1 MTIMRK
7 DTDSMRS
14 DSCKCPFKSP
24 GKRLFML
31 LTASTLLLT
40 LNAYIIVSGLGASLV
55 STLN

>member
-1 MTIMRK
+1 
-7 DTDSMRS
+7 MRS
-14 DSCKCPFKSP
+14 DSCNCPFKSP

-31 LTASTLLLT
+31 LAASTLLLT